1 MLPALGLAVE
11 PPDPELMRSPQ
22 QDGSAPVMSGADM
35 GLLARDAGLLAG
47 SALAAQS
54 WAGLRRGAATGATV
68 GFNSLVAGQLLY
80 ALACTPRGRLP
91 GSALTGTL
99 AGSFAAQLMALFL
112 PGLRHI
118 AGSRLGAADLA
129 LSAAAGLGPL
139 LAIGA
144 LDPAQQSAQP
154 IS

>member
-1 MLPALGLAVE
+1 M
-11 PPDPELMRSPQ
+11 
-22 QDGSAPVMSGADM
+22 
-35 GLLARDAGLLAG
+35 
-47 SALAAQS
+47 
-54 WAGLRRGAATGATV
+54 
-68 GFNSLVAGQLLY
+68 AGQLLY

-118 AGSRLGAADLA
+118 GGQRLGLADMS
-129 LSAAAGLGPL
+129 LSAAAGLAPL

-144 LDPAQQSAQP
+144 VDAASGVRPGGNP
-154 IS
+154 TPP

>member
-1 MLPALGLAVE
+1 MSCASSPDSRFRPRAGNPASCPLAC
-11 PPDPELMRSPQ
+11 
-22 QDGSAPVMSGADM
+22 
-35 GLLARDAGLLAG
+35 
-47 SALAAQS
+47 
-54 WAGLRRGAATGATV
+54 AATGATV

-144 LDPAQQSAQP
+144 LDPARQSAQP